1 MSALA
6 TSAAVDTVTCL
17 LVDDLEENL
26 LALSAL
32 LAAPG
37 VEVLTARSGAQALE
51 LLLKHEVAL
60 ALLDVQMPEMDG
72 FELAELMRGAERTRG
87 VPIIFVTA
95 GAHDQ
100 SRVFHGYDL
109 GAVDFVFKP
118 IEPHVLKSKSSVFF
132 ELWRQK
138 KRLARELAE
147 RTETLRL
154 NELFVAILGHDLRG
168 PLSAITMSAMVA
180 ERKAADEASRRSA
193 TRILASSR
201 HMGRMIGDLLDLTR
215 TRLGGGM
222 PLGVDTIDVAA
233 AVGQAVEEA
242 CAGDPEARIEFAARG
257 EATAVAD
264 PDRVRQLVGNLLGN
278 ALAHGDRT
286 VPVRV
291 AVESA
296 GAAEPIRITV
306 ANGGA
311 IPADALPHLFDPF
324 RGRADRTGRGSGLGL
339 GLYIVRQIARAHGGE
354 VTARSDAATGTSFTA
369 TIARRPA

>member
-1 MSALA
+1 M
-6 TSAAVDTVTCL
+6 TGPDTVTCL

-32 LAAPG
+32 LAGPG
-37 VEVLTARSGAQALE
+37 VEVLTARSGSQALE

-72 FELAELMRGAERTRG
+72 FELAELMRGAERTRS

-95 GAHDQ
+95 GTHDR
-100 SRVFHGYDL
+100 SRVFQGYDL

-118 IEPHVLKSKSSVFF
+118 IEPHVLRSKAGVFF

-147 RTETLRL
+147 RTETLRHS
-154 NELFVAILGHDLRG
+154 ELFVAILGHDLRG

-180 ERKAADEASRRSA
+180 ERKATDETTRRSA
-193 TRILASSR
+193 TRILASAR

-222 PLGVDTIDVAA
+222 PLGLDTVDVAV
-233 AVGQAVEEA
+233 AVAQAV
-242 CAGDPEARIEFAARG
+242 DEARAAAPEREIGFEARG
-257 EATAVAD
+257 EATATAD
-264 PDRVRQLVGNLLGN
+264 PDRIRQLTANLLGN
-278 ALAHGDRT
+278 AVAHGDPA

-291 AVESA
+291 TVEA
-296 GAAEPIRITV
+296 EDPAASIRIAV

-311 IPADALPHLFDPF
+311 IPADVLPSLFDPF
-324 RGRADRTGRGSGLGL
+324 RARADRTGRGSGLGL
-339 GLYIVRQIARAHGGE
+339 GLYIVRQIARAHGGD
-354 VTARSDAATGTSFTA
+354 VAVRSDATSGTVFTA
-369 TIARRPA
+369 SIGRRPGP

>member
-1 MSALA
+1 MD
-6 TSAAVDTVTCL
+6 DTVTCL
-17 LVDDLEENL
+17 LVDDLPENL

-37 VEVLTARSGAQALE
+37 VEVLTAQSGAQALE

-95 GAHDQ
+95 GTHDQ
-100 SRVFHGYDL
+100 ARVFQGYDL

-118 IEPHVLKSKSSVFF
+118 IEPHVIRSKAGVFF

-147 RTETLRL
+147 RTETLRH

-180 ERKAADEASRRSA
+180 ERKATDEATRRSA
-193 TRILASSR
+193 SRILASAR

-222 PLGVDTIDVAA
+222 PLDLDTVDVAA
-233 AVGQAVEEA
+233 AVAQTVDEARLAAPDVEIAFTTSGQAQ
-242 CAGDPEARIEFAARG
+242 
-257 EATAVAD
+257 ATAD
-264 PDRVRQLVGNLLGN
+264 PDRIRQLVGNLLGN
-278 ALAHGDRT
+278 AVTHGDRT
-286 VPVRV
+286 APVRV
-291 AVESA
+291 TLQADDP
-296 GAAEPIRITV
+296 AAAIRITV
-306 ANGGA
+306 ANAGA
-311 IPADALPHLFDPF
+311 IPAEVLPRLFDPF
-324 RGRADRTGRGSGLGL
+324 RARADRTGRGSGLGL
-339 GLYIVRQIARAHGGE
+339 GLYIVRQIARAHGGDVE
-354 VTARSDAATGTSFTA
+354 ARSDPASGTAFTV
-369 TIARRPA
+369 TIARSAA